1 MTAEDA
7 RQASTSGDRSRG
19 ESTGIQSGLPNGGIY
34 RNIGKPL
41 LDRFVGLLLLLVFSP
56 ILLISALVIRVRL
69 GSPVLYTQYR
79 VGRGGR
85 AFRFYKLRTMVPD
98 RRGSVG
104 PYNGQER
111 RISHKTHDDPRVT
124 PVGARLRAWRL
135 DELPQFINVIKG
147 DMSLVGPR
155 PELPVIV
162 DGYEG
167 WQHRRHEVKPGIT
180 GPWQVSK
187 RNGTPMH
194 EFIEMDIEYIDN
206 ITLSRDL
213 ALLLKTP
220 TAMFGGR
227 KGY

>member
-1 MTAEDA
+1 
-7 RQASTSGDRSRG
+7 
-19 ESTGIQSGLPNGGIY
+19 
-34 RNIGKPL
+34 
-41 LDRFVGLLLLLVFSP
+41 LDRLGGLLLLLVFSP
-56 ILLISALVIRVRL
+56 ILLTSALVVRVRL

-79 VGRGGR
+79 VGRGGQT
-85 AFRFYKLRTMVPD
+85 FRFYKLRTMVPD
-98 RRGSVG
+98 RRTTPG
-104 PYNGQER
+104 PYQGEER
-111 RISHKTHDDPRVT
+111 RVSHKTRHDPRVT

-194 EFIEMDIEYIDN
+194 EFIEMDIEYIEN

-213 ALLLKTP
+213 ALLIKTP